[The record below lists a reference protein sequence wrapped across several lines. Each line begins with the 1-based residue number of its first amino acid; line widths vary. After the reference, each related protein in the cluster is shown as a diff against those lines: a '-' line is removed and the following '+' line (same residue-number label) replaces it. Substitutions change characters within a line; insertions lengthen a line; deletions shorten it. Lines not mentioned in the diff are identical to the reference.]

1 MGDETET
8 SGSFGDLDELY
19 QEVIL
24 DHYRSPR
31 NKKTLEAPDIT
42 VDGLNPYCG
51 DEVSIQAS
59 LVDDRVV
66 DIGISGLGCSI
77 SQASLSM
84 MSELLKNKSL
94 SDFQRLVSLFKRFL
108 EGTDLSDCETS
119 ELGGLEAL
127 SGLHKYPI
135 RIKCALLGWTT
146 MEEGILDYRSDNA
159 AK

>member
-1 MGDETET
+1 MSDEAEIA
-8 SGSFGDLDELY
+8 GGFGDLDELY

-31 NKKTLEAPDIT
+31 NRKTLDAPDIT

-59 LVDDRVV
+59 LVGQKVV
-66 DIGISGLGCSI
+66 DVGISGLGCSI

-94 SDFQRLVSLFKRFL
+94 NDFQRLVSLFKRFL
-108 EGTDLSDCETS
+108 EGAKLSDSETA

-146 MEEGILDYRSDNA
+146 MEEGILEYRSGNPSE
-159 AK
+159 